1 MNALERSLRKAFR
14 AVDGVLESPSAL
26 GTDEDIAYWVNGKE
40 IAHWD
45 RDGSID
51 IRLTRKGIS
60 ARRAELKADER
71 VDLRRSGSDWVQVRC
86 ATRKDVPLVL
96 DLFEAAV
103 AAHAVLPGQTPKP
116 PPTGADL
123 ERRRR
128 FH

>member
-1 MNALERSLRKAFR
+1 MSALEREIRKAFR
-14 AVDGVLESPSAL
+14 AVDGVAESPSAL
-26 GTDEDIAYWVNGKE
+26 GTDDDIAYWVNGKE

-45 RDGSID
+45 RDGGID

-60 ARRAELKADER
+60 ARRAELKTDER
-71 VDLRRSGSDWVQVRC
+71 VNLRRSGSDWVQVWC
-86 ATRKDVPLVL
+86 ASRKDIPLVL

-103 AAHAVLPGQTPKP
+103 EAHRPPPGQMAKP
-116 PPTGADL
+116 PPTGAAL